1 MILLSYKKK
10 KKKEKGKRKKKRN
23 WCNLLA
29 KEYSWQKSRL
39 SELFELKGKNL
50 SFIIIQACMQ
60 WKIWQTYECNRRVSV
75 NFRNF
80 IATWNM
86 FETTRMV
93 PSADVSRTANY
104 RKKIWIERKEQRF
117 FSRDHRTVMM
127 TLKILAANHLTRH
140 ANKLFVIW
148 TCAH

>member
-1 MILLSYKKK
+1 MFLVWLTFCQNNINYSTWYCWVTKKK
-10 KKKEKGKRKKKRN
+10 KGKRKKKRN
-23 WCNLLA
+23 WCKRKSIVFA
-29 KEYSWQKSRL
+29 KQQIIWAGFSR
-39 SELFELKGKNL
+39 KGKKI

-93 PSADVSRTANY
+93 PSVDVSRTANY

-117 FSRDHRTVMM
+117 FQE
-127 TLKILAANHLTRH
+127 IIAP
-140 ANKLFVIW
+140 
-148 TCAH
+148 

>member
-1 MILLSYKKK
+1 
-10 KKKEKGKRKKKRN
+10 
-23 WCNLLA
+23 
-29 KEYSWQKSRL
+29 
-39 SELFELKGKNL
+39 
-50 SFIIIQACMQ
+50 MQ
-60 WKIWQTYECNRRVSV
+60 WKIKQTYECNRRVSV

-117 FSRDHRTVMM
+117 FKRSSHR
-127 TLKILAANHLTRH
+127 NDE
-140 ANKLFVIW
+140 NFGSEPPN
-148 TCAH
+148 